1 MHDEPVIIDI
11 GFKSNRRGGWWF
23 RAPSNRYTL
32 QIVPSG
38 GKERRGWCLGI
49 ARSGDMK
56 WGKKA
61 YPSPE
66 AAVFQACRVV
76 DDIALAEML
85 ADAMLAGEDER
96 MQEIEKRIKR
106 WGSARPSED
115 LEPQK
120 EGNR

>member
-1 MHDEPVIIDI
+1 MSHDEPVITDI

-23 RAPSNRYTL
+23 REPSNAYTL

-49 ARSGDMK
+49 ARSGGMK

-76 DDIALAEML
+76 DDIALADML
-85 ADAMLAGEDER
+85 ADAMLARQDER
-96 MQEIEKRIKR
+96 VQEIGKRIKR
-106 WGSARPSED
+106 F
-115 LEPQK
+115 K

>member
-23 RAPSNRYTL
+23 REPSNAYTL

-49 ARSGDMK
+49 ARPGGMK
-56 WGKKA
+56 WGKMSFPA
-61 YPSPE
+61 PE
-66 AAVFQACRVV
+66 AAALHGFRVV
-76 DDIALAEML
+76 EDIALADML
-85 ADAMLAGEDER
+85 ADAMRARHDER
-96 MQEIEKRIKR
+96 VQEIGKRIKR
-106 WGSARPSED
+106 F
-115 LEPQK
+115 K

>member
-1 MHDEPVIIDI
+1 MSHDEPVITDI

-23 RAPSNRYTL
+23 RAPSNAYTL
-32 QIVPSG
+32 QIVSS

-49 ARSGDMK
+49 ARSGGMK

-76 DDIALAEML
+76 EDIALADML
-85 ADAMLAGEDER
+85 ADAMRARHDER
-96 MQEIEKRIKR
+96 VQVIGKRIKR
-106 WGSARPSED
+106 
-115 LEPQK
+115 LK

>member
-1 MHDEPVIIDI
+1 MHDEPAIIDI

-23 RAPSNRYTL
+23 REPSNAYTL

-38 GKERRGWCLGI
+38 EERRGWCLGI
-49 ARSGDMK
+49 AHPGGMV

-66 AAVFQACRVV
+66 AAVFQASRVV
-76 DDIALAEML
+76 DDIALADML
-85 ADAMLAGEDER
+85 AEAMRARQDER
-96 MQEIEKRIKR
+96 MQEIGKRIKR
-106 WGSARPSED
+106 
-115 LEPQK
+115 LK